1 MTSIALSPIMCEGLY
16 LVSNNVGTW
25 YGSESPLENI
35 DMSIYTYVI
44 IAQQSEW
51 GVRNTKLIINTCNI
65 KTTPPAGETN
75 CNDKLSYAML
85 SLM

>member
-44 IAQQSEW
+44 IA
-51 GVRNTKLIINTCNI
+51 
-65 KTTPPAGETN
+65 
-75 CNDKLSYAML
+75 
-85 SLM
+85 